1 MSPRYRAG
9 AGKRV
14 DKTSQPLIA
23 YAKSVGFDYEP
34 ANATFDGVLALG
46 TLAICV
52 DWKSPGGLL
61 TPSQQRMV
69 ARGFPVRFLSRPEQ
83 IDALRAELMQRVA

>member
-14 DKTSQPLIA
+14 DATSKDLIA
-23 YAKSVGFDYEP
+23 YAKQIGFDYEP
-34 ANATFDGVLALG
+34 ANASFDGVLSLG
-46 TLAICV
+46 PIAVVI
-52 DWKSPGGLL
+52 DWKAPGASL

-69 ARGFPVRFLSRPEQ
+69 TRGFPVRFISTPAQLDRLQ
-83 IDALRAELMQRVA
+83 VELLK